1 MPYTI
6 AIVGRAN
13 VGKTTI
19 FNRLV
24 GKKISIVADHA
35 GVTRD
40 RNEVVCNYYDLHVKF
55 IDAAGIEYQNTKG
68 KNPGHHTNPF
78 KCLIYRL
85 SNCLY
90 AMCLLI
96 SPFRYPIIRSFIDPF
111 AIAFT
116 SSGVLN
122 VGTAA

>member
-24 GKKISIVADHA
+24 GKKVSIVADYA

-40 RNEVVCNYYDLHVKF
+40 RNEVVCNYYDLKVKF
-55 IDAAGIEYQNTKG
+55 VDAAGIEYQNTKWPRLKLQSCYFMAAWRIG
-68 KNPGHHTNPF
+68 RNST
-78 KCLIYRL
+78 KC
-85 SNCLY
+85 
-90 AMCLLI
+90 
-96 SPFRYPIIRSFIDPF
+96 
-111 AIAFT
+111 
-116 SSGVLN
+116 
-122 VGTAA
+122 